1 MSPNKCG
8 HSSAWAVLAE
18 TPQSGRRT
26 DLPAST
32 SESAAAIG
40 LGQQAVPQLGRAAF
54 AALRKLDNPA
64 RDDLPRRDVAVKPER
79 GADVV
84 QGHRH
89 GANVRRLEGR
99 VLRDELSNH
108 WDPRRQRSIL
118 RSFVAGGESDVGL
131 NAYIPMWSSKE

>member
-1 MSPNKCG
+1 MSPNKGG

-26 DLPAST
+26 ELPAST
-32 SESAAAIG
+32 SESAAAIC

-54 AALRKLDNPA
+54 AAPRQLDNPA

-84 QGHRH
+84 QGHRP
-89 GANVRRLEGR
+89 GANVRRLEDR

-108 WDPRRQRSIL
+108 GKSPDDTDQSCARL
-118 RSFVAGGESDVGL
+118 LLVAS
-131 NAYIPMWSSKE
+131 PMSV